1 LKKLIISGDDFGL
14 HSSINEAIEKGFQE
28 GVLTSASILVNG
40 KKFDEA
46 VRISKR
52 NPKLGIGLH
61 FNIIEGLSIAGE
73 KNVSSIVDEKGL
85 FFDSH
90 NTLAKKIIIGKAKLE
105 EIELELDAQINYCNK
120 SGLSITHID
129 SHRHLHMLPEVYKLV
144 VKVSNKYGINKF
156 RYLNPPLVDI
166 SVSINFKIILSIFFK
181 IIKNRFTKNVI
192 TPDYFLGFFNS
203 GNLKYN
209 YIHDVLKK
217 IKSGIIEIGFH
228 PGLDNEILTNT
239 FSTWNNYYDYS
250 FDWEGDFNTIINP
263 KFKEYVEEND
273 IKLESYESLK

>member
-1 LKKLIISGDDFGL
+1 LIISADDFGL

-28 GVLTSASILVNG
+28 GMLTSASIIVNG
-40 KKFDEA
+40 PRFDEA
-46 VRISKR
+46 VRIAKR

-61 FNIIEGLSIAGE
+61 FNIIEGLSIAGQ

-166 SVSINFKIILSIFFK
+166 SFSINFKIILSIFFK
-181 IIKNRFTKNVI
+181 IIKNRFTKNII

-228 PGLDNEILTNT
+228 PGLDNIQLTKT
-239 FSTWNNYYDYS
+239 FPHWSNYYDYN
-250 FDWEGDFNTIINP
+250 FDWEGDYRAITDP
-263 KFKEYVEEND
+263 RFKKYIKENN
-273 IKLESYESLK
+273 IKLLNFKNL